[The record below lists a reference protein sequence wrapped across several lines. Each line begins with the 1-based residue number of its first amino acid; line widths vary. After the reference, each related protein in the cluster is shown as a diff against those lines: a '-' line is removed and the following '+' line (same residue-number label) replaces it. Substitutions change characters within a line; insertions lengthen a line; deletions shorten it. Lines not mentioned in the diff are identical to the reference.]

1 MEENVYKMI
10 NIELMKKGYS
20 QCNNLEKVLLVQ
32 NELRNYLIQ
41 KIIKN
46 NCIKMEDYESL
57 DINTIFM
64 IISYSL
70 DKEQLNNVIFF
81 MLNVIGSNQG
91 YESIWAIDDSKVD
104 SELVYTEDGKL
115 DKLVTNKNYNV
126 YQTLCLVYNK
136 LDEIKDEKK
145 LALAC

>member
-32 NELRNYLIQ
+32 DELRNYLIQ

-57 DINTIFM
+57 DISTIFM

-81 MLNVIGSNQG
+81 MLNVIGINQG

-104 SELVYTEDGKL
+104 PELVYTEDGKL

>member
-32 NELRNYLIQ
+32 DELRNYLIQ

-57 DINTIFM
+57 DISTIFM

-104 SELVYTEDGKL
+104 PELVYTEDGKL
-115 DKLVTNKNYNV
+115 DKLVTNKNYNA

>member
-1 MEENVYKMI
+1 MEENVCQMI

-32 NELRNYLIQ
+32 DELRNYLIQ

-91 YESIWAIDDSKVD
+91 YEAIWAIDDSKVD
-104 SELVYTEDGKL
+104 PELVYTEDGKL

-136 LDEIKDEKK
+136 LDEIKNEKK

>member
-32 NELRNYLIQ
+32 DELRNYLIQ

-57 DINTIFM
+57 DISTIFM

>member
-32 NELRNYLIQ
+32 DELRNYLIQ

>member
-32 NELRNYLIQ
+32 DELRNYLIQ

-57 DINTIFM
+57 DISTIFM

-104 SELVYTEDGKL
+104 PELVYTEDGKL